1 MVACWTANNRF
12 LASEKQKG
20 GWLVKCWH
28 AGLPIT
34 SFPLASFHPGLN
46 DFGSSIPVKVWANTL
61 LIMDSSARL
70 TMRLTVGSQWANTVR
85 SQESNSLLPLHGEL
99 IGMIS
104 RIGHSKLTVWVILWV
119 HYEITKCPDNEPTM
133 SSNVSPRWVSRELK
147 FFNRPCGAWVS
158 ELGFWDKLCPD
169 RVQVRTGLYCSFFL
183 GWFNIYSIIWNF
195 FLLLSNIWYFFLLFS
210 ISTFEWWLA
219 K

>member
-1 MVACWTANNRF
+1 MSLLVACWTANNWF
-12 LASEKQKG
+12 LASEKQKR

-28 AGLPIT
+28 AGLSIT

-99 IGMIS
+99 IGMILQ
-104 RIGHSKLTVWVILWV
+104 ITHSKLTVWVANSWRALSKLTVWAHLVSLLRVRRVSSKWV
-119 HYEITKCPDNEPTM
+119 CREFECELT
-133 SSNVSPRWVSRELK
+133 VS
-147 FFNRPCGAWVS
+147 
-158 ELGFWDKLCPD
+158 
-169 RVQVRTGLYCSFFL
+169 
-183 GWFNIYSIIWNF
+183 
-195 FLLLSNIWYFFLLFS
+195 
-210 ISTFEWWLA
+210 
-219 K
+219 